1 MRITVCISKFKK
13 ADVMPIKINDPNA
26 LNTELKLK
34 KNGKQKAWSIFKNLL
49 LYGIVFL
56 IIYIAV
62 NWWRQ
67 PVMPANPQLQL
78 TDYQGQT
85 VDLAQMSSEQ
95 PTLVYFWGT
104 WCPICTY
111 TSPTIDKLAMSNS
124 YPVVTVAIKS
134 GSNQQLQSYMQQNSY
149 DFPIVNDEDGAI
161 FADWQG
167 QVTPSYVILKD
178 GAMTQGLTGIQ
189 PLWSLKLR
197 LWLSSIF

>member
-1 MRITVCISKFKK
+1 
-13 ADVMPIKINDPNA
+13 MPIETNDPNA

-34 KNGKQKAWSIFKNLL
+34 KNGKQKAWSIFKNVL

-56 IIYIAV
+56 IIYTAV

-67 PVMPANPQLQL
+67 PIMPANPQLQL

-85 VDLAQMSSEQ
+85 LDLAQMSSEQ

-111 TSPTIDKLAMSNS
+111 TSPTIDKLVMSAN
-124 YPVVTVAIKS
+124 YPVVTNAIKS
-134 GSNQQLQSYMQQNSY
+134 GSDRELQSYMQQNNY
-149 DFPIVNDEDGAI
+149 NFPIINDEDGTI
-161 FADWQG
+161 FANWQG

-178 GAMTQGLTGIQ
+178 GEMKQGLTGIQ

-197 LWLSSIF
+197 LWLGSVF